1 MQTLV
6 ISLVM
11 VAVAFPAGWLLCRA
25 WMAARQPQSG
35 DESISI
41 DRHHKMLRTQRSR
54 YRRRVLRIHEVVRKH
69 EETRDQIRDKLMRL
83 QHSMQAEGQATEQ
96 REAELERARQ
106 HAGTLKTALDTSKEK
121 LAQSQ
126 SVIASLE
133 SKLLSSNKGEASS
146 NNEADM
152 LRIERDEL
160 SARVR
165 RLKLPEKRVE
175 DTPGDEDGSD
185 ELLAQLGEA
194 RETLG
199 QRDHRIRELER
210 QLEQRDLRLEEME
223 TTVNSWKRRVAP
235 LARQVQM
242 QRELIR
248 RARAA
253 QSADDPALAEI
264 DDHDSGDPDELQK
277 IRGIG
282 PALERRLIANGV
294 RRFEQLAMFSD
305 AELRE
310 LADKLAI
317 APALP
322 LRDAWAEQAQRLH
335 EEQIVT
341 TA

>member
-35 DESISI
+35 ESISI
-41 DRHHKMLRTQRSR
+41 DEHHKLLRVQRSR

-69 EETRDQIRDKLMRL
+69 EETRDQIRDKLVRL
-83 QHSMQAEGQATEQ
+83 QHSMQTDSEATEQ
-96 REAELERARQ
+96 SELELERARQ
-106 HAGTLKTALDTSKEK
+106 HAGTLKTALDASKEQ
-121 LAQSQ
+121 LQQSRA
-126 SVIASLE
+126 VIASLE
-133 SKLLSSNKGEASS
+133 TKLLSSNQGEAAS
-146 NNEADM
+146 NNEMDM

-165 RLKLPEKRVE
+165 RLKLPEKTAE
-175 DTPGDEDGSD
+175 DAPGDEDSSD
-185 ELLAQLGEA
+185 ALLAQLGEA
-194 RETLG
+194 REILG

-210 QLEQRDLRLEEME
+210 QLEQRDLQLEELE

-248 RARAA
+248 RARSA
-253 QSADDPALAEI
+253 QTDNDASLAEI
-264 DDHDSGDPDELQK
+264 DEYDSGAPDELQK

-282 PALERRLIANGV
+282 PALERRLIAHGV
-294 RRFEQLAMFSD
+294 RRFEQLALLSEG
-305 AELRE
+305 ELRE

-341 TA
+341 AA